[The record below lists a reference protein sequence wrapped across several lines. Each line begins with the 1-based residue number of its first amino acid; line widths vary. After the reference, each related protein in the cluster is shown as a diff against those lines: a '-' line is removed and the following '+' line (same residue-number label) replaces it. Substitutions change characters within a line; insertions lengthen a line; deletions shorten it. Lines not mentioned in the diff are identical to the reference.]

1 MDYERDE
8 AKRRDTLVDRG
19 VDFGSMVNFDWDTA
33 TVERDIRRGDEIRFL
48 ATGSI
53 QGRLHRLVY
62 TMRGETVRIISLRKA
77 NAREVRRY
85 GQRD

>member
-1 MDYERDE
+1 MDYEWDE
-8 AKRRDTLVDRG
+8 AKRRDTLVYRG

-33 TVERDIRRGDEIRFL
+33 TVERDIRHADEIRFL
-48 ATGSI
+48 ATGYI